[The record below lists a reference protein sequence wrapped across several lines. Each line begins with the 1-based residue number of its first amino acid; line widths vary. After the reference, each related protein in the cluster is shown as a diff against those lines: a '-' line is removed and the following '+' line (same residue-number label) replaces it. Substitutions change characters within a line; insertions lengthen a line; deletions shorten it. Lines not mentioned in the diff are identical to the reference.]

1 MPVTVNYN
9 GNIYDVSGCTGTRY
23 LLSDRQE
30 IIGRSAVANEYS
42 GILSDYHAE
51 NSHAEFSKM

>member
-1 MPVTVNYN
+1 MMYP
-9 GNIYDVSGCTGTRY
+9 DVPERG
-23 LLSDRQE
+23 